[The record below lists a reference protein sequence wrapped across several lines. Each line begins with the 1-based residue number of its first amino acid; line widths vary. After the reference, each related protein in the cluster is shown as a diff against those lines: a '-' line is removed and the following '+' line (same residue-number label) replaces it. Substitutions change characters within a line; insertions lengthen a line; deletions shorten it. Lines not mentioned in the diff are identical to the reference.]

1 MAYERNVLSDYSF
14 PSGSTALTQYKV
26 AMINSAGALVHTT
39 GSSGRRALGVLQEV
53 PGASTSSTGK
63 LAVVRVF
70 GISKVRSS
78 SRAVAIGNFLRA
90 TSGAAGTSGGTV
102 RPTTNNAQYVIGVA
116 LTSAAATTAR
126 NRLVSM
132 LLLHSGRTS
141 TA

>member
-1 MAYERNVLSDYSF
+1 MAYERNAFSDYTF
-14 PSGSTALTQYKV
+14 PSGSTLLTQYKV
-26 AMINSAGALVHTT
+26 CALNTAGAVVHTT
-39 GSSGRRALGVLQEV
+39 GSSGRRVLGVLQEV
-53 PGASTSSTGK
+53 PSASTSSTGK

-70 GISKVRSS
+70 GVSKVRSS
-78 SRAVAIGNFLRA
+78 SRAIAIGNYLRA
-90 TSGAAGTSGGTV
+90 TSGAAATSGGTV
-102 RPTTNNAQYVIGVA
+102 RPTTANTQYLIGVA